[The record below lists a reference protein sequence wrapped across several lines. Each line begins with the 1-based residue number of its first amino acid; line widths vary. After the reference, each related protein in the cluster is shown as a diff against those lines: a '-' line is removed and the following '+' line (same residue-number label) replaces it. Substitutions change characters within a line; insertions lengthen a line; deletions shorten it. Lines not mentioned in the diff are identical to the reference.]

1 MSVFKCICL
10 ILNIYIP
17 FFYQKLV
24 NLAPKWNKFSHPHVQ
39 IIVTPLTLIKSVAE
53 NMVPLS

>member
-1 MSVFKCICL
+1 MYMSYFKYLHSI
-10 ILNIYIP
+10 
-17 FFYQKLV
+17 FYQKLV